1 VPPDSY
7 LDRHKR
13 IFTSNEVHITQ
24 IKNSNLTKVT
34 GTRTPIDIIRSNR
47 LNKMKMKNPYKD
59 KRWFKLMS
67 NKYVW
72 VLLFFVVW
80 MLFLDNYSYFDH
92 RFLDHQINELQD
104 NKKYYQEE
112 IKKDQEQ
119 IKQLKNPEQIE
130 KYAREKYFM
139 KKDSEDIYIIQFEG
153 DTIQDTKE

>member
-1 VPPDSY
+1 MPNPGTKGFS
-7 LDRHKR
+7 LLSGLE
-13 IFTSNEVHITQ
+13 TTTQ
-24 IKNSNLTKVT
+24 IQKKYSF
-34 GTRTPIDIIRSNR
+34 
-47 LNKMKMKNPYKD
+47 KMKFKNPYKG
-59 KRWFKLMS
+59 KKWFKYLG

-72 VLLFFVVW
+72 VLLFFIVW

-92 RFLDHQINELQD
+92 RFLDEQIHELQD

-153 DTIQDTKE
+153 DTIQDKE